1 MLDMLP
7 GKVNARCKVRLP
19 VCETSDKT
27 ARQPANQQTNTIGTQ
42 LESQQTSDKTVGQPT
57 PEQTGDKN
65 NRQPANHLKFAIKS
79 KSLDVFDRPIRKL
92 QLARL
97 MSLSTM
103 ISIPE
108 NSCSST
114 WGPPILTEDDMV
126 ISHRSPVS
134 IHNGY
139 RAACKTGQNS
149 CNQDMYIFINDFQA
163 FLNLSLLKTL

>member
-1 MLDMLP
+1 MFDLLP
-7 GKVNARCKVRLP
+7 GKVNARCKVGLP

-27 ARQPANQQTNTIGTQ
+27 ARQPANQQTNANGTQ

-57 PEQTGDKN
+57 HEQTGDKN
-65 NRQPANHLKFAIKS
+65 NGQPANQLKFAIKS
-79 KSLDVFDRPIRKL
+79 KSVDVFYRPSRKL
-92 QLARL
+92 HLSRL

-114 WGPPILTEDDMV
+114 LAHPILTEDDMV

-139 RAACKTGQNS
+139 RAACKTGQ
-149 CNQDMYIFINDFQA
+149 
-163 FLNLSLLKTL
+163 